1 MKLRVR
7 DGSVRLRLTKSEVRA
22 LAEEGRVESAV
33 SFGGGRA
40 LRWSLAVDASA
51 AAVGASFDGGSVA
64 VTLPAAVAREWASS
78 ERVGVEGEQRVDD
91 GVLRILVEKDF
102 ACLTARP
109 GEDDADAYANPN
121 ESCR

>member
-7 DGSVRLRLTKSEVRA
+7 DGSVRLRLTKSEVAA
-22 LAEEGRVESAV
+22 LAEDGRVESSL

-40 LRWSLAVDASA
+40 LRWSLAIDPSADAVRA
-51 AAVGASFDGGSVA
+51 ALDGASVA
-64 VTLPAAVAREWASS
+64 VTLPPAVAREWTSS
-78 ERVGVEGEQRVDD
+78 DRVGVEGEQRVDD

-102 ACLTARP
+102 ACLTVRA
-109 GEDDADAYANPN
+109 GEDDSDAYANPN